1 VRIDLHTHS
10 DRSDGTISPR
20 EVVLAAREAGLD
32 VVALTDH
39 DTAEGWAEATLAAE
53 DAGLVLVPGMEISCQ
68 LGGHGVHLL
77 AYLPDPSYQ
86 PLADALAAILLGR
99 DERMPRICA
108 NLRALGID
116 IEEADVVRHA
126 VGAAAIGRPHV
137 ADTLVSMGVVG
148 DRTEAFDRYLKPG
161 RPAYV
166 RRYAPALEEMITLV
180 REAGGVPV
188 VAHPWGRSDNAAL
201 RLEGLAALKEAGLVG
216 VEVDH
221 QDHSPAQRAELRAI
235 AAELDLVVTGSSD
248 FHGTGKND
256 HELGC
261 NTTVPDQLERLL
273 ELAEEAG
280 RAAGRRTPAVV
291 RP

>member
-10 DRSDGTISPR
+10 DRSDGTSSPR

-53 DAGLVLVPGMEISCQ
+53 AVGLVLVPGMEISCQ

-188 VAHPWGRSDNAAL
+188 IAHPWGRSDNAAL
-201 RLEGLAALKEAGLVG
+201 RLEGLAALKETGLVG

-221 QDHSPAQRAELRAI
+221 QDHAPAQRAELRAI

-261 NTTVPDQLERLL
+261 NTTAPDQLERLL